1 MFPDDK
7 SFVELQKR
15 TVIKL
20 AVFVKTILMGNRTK
34 ICCGC
39 PENLS
44 YTF

>member
-1 MFPDDK
+1 MFPDDNR
-7 SFVELQKR
+7 FVELQKR
-15 TVIKL
+15 AVIKL
-20 AVFVKTILMGNRTK
+20 SVFVKTILMGKCTK